1 MFRIEVLGHLLSGLR
16 SERSGAGGLRKGL
29 DLLFDFSNYGK
40 FLEDVTRHKKTKIV
54 KHDSLEQYLKK
65 AMYKDHTDLEMEDEE
80 SSLAE
85 VSLLKH
91 KIQDDRPVHVGL
103 AILQYSKLRLL
114 EFVSFL
120 EKYLEEGSFKL
131 CYCDTDSL
139 CVATTKTANLT
150 GEESL
155 KEKMSNIFLPIV
167 KSSLKEEFLSKW
179 GEEFVLEET
188 IENSRQPGLM
198 KGKFQFIFLL

>member
-1 MFRIEVLGHLLSGLR
+1 
-16 SERSGAGGLRKGL
+16 
-29 DLLFDFSNYGK
+29 
-40 FLEDVTRHKKTKIV
+40 
-54 KHDSLEQYLKK
+54 
-65 AMYKDHTDLEMEDEE
+65 MYKDHTDLEMEDEE

-120 EKYLEEGSFKL
+120 EKYLEKGSFKI

-139 CVATTKTANLT
+139 CVATTRTKIIT
-150 GEESL
+150 GEENL

-167 KSSLKEEFLSKW
+167 KSNMKEEFLSKW
-179 GEEFVLEET
+179 AEEFVLEDT
-188 IENSRQPGLM
+188 IENSRKPGLM
-198 KGKFQFIFLL
+198 KGKLNFISFITYFCDIFLSYDLK